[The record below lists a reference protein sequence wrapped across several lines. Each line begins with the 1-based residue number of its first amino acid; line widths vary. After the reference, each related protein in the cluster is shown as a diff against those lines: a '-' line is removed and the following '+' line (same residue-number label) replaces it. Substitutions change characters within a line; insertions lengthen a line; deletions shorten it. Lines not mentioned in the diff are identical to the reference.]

1 MTVLETGQIMDILVT
16 AYPRFYAGKD
26 APDQKKTLQLWA
38 TMFAEYP
45 LAVVAGAVKALIAT
59 DEKGFPPHIG
69 AVMAKI
75 RQLTQDKPMTE
86 QEAWAL
92 VKKAVSRSGYNSRE
106 EFDKLPPE
114 IQAVLHD
121 AGTLKAWAIDENY
134 NEGVV
139 SSNFMRSYRAKAQSI
154 REWSALP
161 EDVKRIAIDAGGGF
175 TLPEPVKAAE
185 RKRRLEEGAERDV

>member
-26 APDQKKTLQLWA
+26 APDPKKTLELWA

-154 REWSALP
+154 REWNALP

-175 TLPEPVKAAE
+175 ALPEPVKAAE
-185 RKRRLEEGAERDV
+185 WKRRLAEGAERDV